1 MNSTV
6 VKAARFLPYYCT
18 GEVVRGFGRGS
29 RQLGCP
35 TANLSDNAV
44 EALPEEFPC
53 GVYYGF
59 ANVDG
64 NAVYEMVMS
73 VGWNVQFQSER
84 KTIEVHLL
92 HLFDQD
98 FYGAQL
104 RVIALGYL
112 RPMTTFKCLGKKRLT
127 ISIPLYLPSL
137 HLEQLIE
144 AIQRDIENAK
154 SALASPTFQRFRDDG
169 FFCCSNSS

>member
-1 MNSTV
+1 MNCFS
-6 VKAARFLPYYCT
+6 VKAAHFLPYYCA

-35 TANLSDNAV
+35 TANLSDDAV

-64 NAVYEMVMS
+64 NDVYEMVMS
-73 VGWNVQFQSER
+73 VGCNVQFQSER

-92 HLFDQD
+92 HLFDED
-98 FYGAQL
+98 FYGAKL
-104 RVIALGYL
+104 RVVALDYL
-112 RPMTTFKCLGKKRLT
+112 RPMTTFK
-127 ISIPLYLPSL
+127 SL
-137 HLEQLIE
+137 EELIE

-154 SALASPTFQRFRDDG
+154 SALASPTFQRFRGDE
-169 FFCCSNSS
+169 FFCCSRVDDSG